1 MLPGRWYVCPYP
13 GTGPYGPTGG
23 GVFVWSV
30 DCERILAFLAQ
41 ARKTFGF
48 RLSPTASSSTA
59 LLLVASALALP
70 MISAAGFLPVL
81 CAFSTPIS
89 LVKRVSPCADAN
101 CIFGHVAARMRLRP
115 EPSVQTITPVLRIE
129 VGDTNWIVDTRGE
142 GNVYQTGK
150 QEAED
155 GVEPDAVVAVPSFS
169 TLLAILEERLCIP
182 SALLQRKLRLR
193 GDLSALSSV
202 SWLLPSL
209 SDDSSDQTQNSEPR
223 LRQLWK
229 RLLEM
234 RLRLRPWPRATASR
248 LLRKSAKQI
257 RTTSDFILGA
267 WVQALSKPA
276 QVTVS
281 LSLGLLALL
290 KPLDRRHRRRCR

>member
-1 MLPGRWYVCPYP
+1 ML
-13 GTGPYGPTGG
+13 
-23 GVFVWSV
+23 
-30 DCERILAFLAQ
+30 
-41 ARKTFGF
+41 
-48 RLSPTASSSTA
+48 
-59 LLLVASALALP
+59 
-70 MISAAGFLPVL
+70 SAAGFLPVL

-89 LVKRVSPCADAN
+89 RVMRVSPCADAN

-115 EPSVQTITPVLRIE
+115 EPSAQTITPVLRIE

-142 GNVYQTGK
+142 GTVYQTRK

-155 GVEPDAVVAVPSFS
+155 GAEPDAVVAVPSFS

-182 SALLQRKLRLR
+182 SALIQRKLRLR

-257 RTTSDFILGA
+257 RATSDFVLGA
-267 WVQALSKPA
+267 WVRALSKPA

-281 LSLGLLALL
+281 LSLRLLALL
-290 KPLDRRHRRRCR
+290 QPLDRRRCR